1 MATAASESQIF
12 DRRALRLHRDRAA
25 AGFDGRFDFLT
36 KEIGDRLLDR
46 LDDIRRRFPLALDL
60 GGRTGDLAR
69 SANGRGGIE
78 TLITAD
84 LSPQMIARAPGPR
97 LVADEEW
104 LPIAENSLDLV
115 LSCLSLHWINDLP
128 GALIQVNRALKPD
141 GLFLGAIFGGET
153 LQELKASLAA
163 AEIAETGTLVPRASP
178 TVDIRDAGRLM
189 QRAGFA
195 LPVID
200 SDILTV
206 SYPDVLALMRDLR
219 GMGEA
224 NALAGRPRRPWRRS
238 TLARAAADYADRFST
253 PDGRIEARFE
263 VIFLTGWAPDA
274 SQPRPMRPGSAK
286 SRLSEALGAVER
298 KLS

>member
-1 MATAASESQIF
+1 MATPVASESQIF

-25 AGFDGRFDFLT
+25 AGFDGIFDFLT

-60 GGRTGDLAR
+60 GGRTGDLSR
-69 SANGRGGIE
+69 SLNGRGGIE

-84 LSPQMIARAPGPR
+84 LSPKMIARAPGPR

-128 GALIQVNRALKPD
+128 GTLIQANRALKPD

-200 SDILTV
+200 SDVLTV
-206 SYPDVLALMRDLR
+206 SYPNMLALMHDLR
-219 GMGEA
+219 GMGET
-224 NALAGRPRRPWRRS
+224 NALAGRSRRPWRKS

-274 SQPRPMRPGSAK
+274 SQPRPLRPGSAK
-286 SRLSEALGAVER
+286 GRLSEALGVAER
-298 KLS
+298 KV

>member
-1 MATAASESQIF
+1 
-12 DRRALRLHRDRAA
+12 
-25 AGFDGRFDFLT
+25 
-36 KEIGDRLLDR
+36 
-46 LDDIRRRFPLALDL
+46 
-60 GGRTGDLAR
+60 
-69 SANGRGGIE
+69 
-78 TLITAD
+78 
-84 LSPQMIARAPGPR
+84 
-97 LVADEEW
+97 
-104 LPIAENSLDLV
+104 
-115 LSCLSLHWINDLP
+115 
-128 GALIQVNRALKPD
+128 
-141 GLFLGAIFGGET
+141 
-153 LQELKASLAA
+153 
-163 AEIAETGTLVPRASP
+163 
-178 TVDIRDAGRLM
+178 M